1 MPLLRRHWHSTLHFC
16 SNLDFTLWVFRL
28 ARKFLE
34 STRWNCFGEAW
45 RGWSYS
51 PGLSAGHPRWS
62 AACAGAARLDA
73 GSAQPPG
80 SQLWSAEVTQGGA
93 LQVTAPSQGCQS
105 FSVHG
110 RSWASRRSRWPSAQT
125 THQGSAKLQSVNW
138 SEESFL
144 WCTKAW
150 EVVQT
155 LGGIT
160 ADFPTTCDLWVK
172 ILSYWDLQSGLLPI
186 QILQHLVMYVCK

>member
-1 MPLLRRHWHSTLHFC
+1 MLLLRRHWHSNLPFY
-16 SNLDFTLWVFRL
+16 SSLDFTLQVLRL

-34 STRWNCFGEAW
+34 SARWNSFGEAW
-45 RGWSYS
+45 RGWTYS

-62 AACAGAARLDA
+62 AACAGSAQLDA

-80 SQLWSAEVTQGGA
+80 SRLSSAQVRQGGA
-93 LQVTAPSQGCQS
+93 PQVTTPSQGCQS
-105 FSVHG
+105 CSVHG
-110 RSWASRRSRWPSAQT
+110 HSWASHMSRWPSAQT

-138 SEESFL
+138 SEDSFF

-155 LGGIT
+155 LGGMT
-160 ADFPTTCDLWVK
+160 PNYPTTRDLWV
-172 ILSYWDLQSGLLPI
+172 LVLLRPSGLLPI
-186 QILQHLVMYVCK
+186 QIL